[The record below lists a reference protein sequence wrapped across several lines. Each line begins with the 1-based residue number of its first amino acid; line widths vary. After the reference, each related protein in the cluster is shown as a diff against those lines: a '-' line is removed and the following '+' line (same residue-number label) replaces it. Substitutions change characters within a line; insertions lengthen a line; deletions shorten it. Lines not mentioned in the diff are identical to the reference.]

1 MGRRGSSFGEVLI
14 RSPWF
19 MLENWGGDK
28 IRLYLASPLGESVL
42 RRVTGLRS
50 ENPPSLEGYYRV
62 ELRSDNYWEANPP
75 LEWESVYELLQGR
88 DAAVQVTA
96 VRDPKTVKVLLGK
109 AKALRGGGRSGIAL
123 QVMEVFEE
131 AFGQDPAKR
140 YRLERYRRDP
150 AEEELRRK
158 RSQDIVARTRS
169 GPLYVVRI
177 RVYARDKHLA
187 RELGELV
194 ALRFTRPLRVKSPF
208 VGGLVKDSSKE
219 RLVWRAAGLFGS
231 PPGIYPWL
239 TVEEI
244 KHMLVLPDPSLL
256 PVEAERTEELP
267 EVLPSRGSG
276 VLLGY
281 TSRGGRPVYLGL
293 EDFYRHVYVVGST
306 GSGKTTTL
314 ERLVEQLRD
323 VYRDRANLV
332 VIDPHGDFAREVAGM
347 FWGEQGV
354 YYLHPLEAPFALNPL
369 ELPRGLPRDVAVMLA
384 VDQLME
390 IFEKL
395 FLLGESAVYVR
406 YILQTG
412 LRLLYRRTDS
422 PTFTDLYEMIV
433 ALREGSLD
441 LPVDDPEYRE
451 ALGVIRGLQD
461 QSFISAI
468 ARLELIA
475 KTPLLARTFSQTS
488 IPDDVLLGPGNL
500 VVFNLSKAELG
511 SNASYLLM
519 AGVLLKLWYLVLAR
533 ARGGGERTPVIVFID
548 EFQNVARLQAVD
560 VILSEARK
568 YGLHLVL
575 AHQHSRQLGEDLV
588 QSIYSNTGVKV
599 LMRTIGPDAERFS
612 RVDPHYAR
620 ELRKT
625 LPALSVGQAVLILT
639 PRRGEEA
646 APVRVDVEPPVS
658 RSRPFTPRSV
668 FAPRV
673 GVGGV
678 GGGRVVWLLNPV
690 LALLPGERLSPV
702 EQLVLYRVWRASRGG
717 RGVVEWS
724 RVLAGLGLRR
734 QRAEEARDSLAAR
747 GLLKAWKEGG
757 RWLVRYAR
765 GLFRGLK
772 TVAPSREGRR
782 VAARALLYYLEH
794 GYYAVPARQAGPA
807 SPDLVAV
814 PFDRAQLRLR
824 YGEAVA
830 VEIESCNELETHPEQ
845 VARNLVKAWELH
857 QQGVVKRVDFWTA
870 EQCRNRLESILEE
883 AARQNKIPAEA
894 YQIHTVELRE
904 KKQARQQE
912 EPSHETQEQPTSEAK
927 KPEPQPE
934 EEPLK
939 RPTSQTQA
947 KPTTEP
953 ENNQKQKPQEPQT
966 IEITLPT
973 GHTIKLTPE
982 THKTLKRLQ
991 AQRYKITTYNP
1002 KTKTITLQKPGKP
1015 PKHLKTL

>member
-1 MGRRGSSFGEVLI
+1 M
-14 RSPWF
+14 
-19 MLENWGGDK
+19 
-28 IRLYLASPLGESVL
+28 L

-62 ELRSDNYWEANPP
+62 ELRSDSYWEANPP

-131 AFGQDPAKR
+131 AFGQDPARR

-194 ALRFTRPLRVKSPF
+194 ALRFTRPLRVKYPL

-219 RLVWRAAGLFGS
+219 RLVWRTAGLFGS

-314 ERLVEQLRD
+314 ERLVEQLRY

-412 LRLLYRRTDS
+412 LRLLYRRTDE

-646 APVRVDVEPPVS
+646 APVRVDVEPPAS
-658 RSRPFTPRSV
+658 RSRPFTPRPV
-668 FAPRV
+668 YPPV
-673 GVGGV
+673 EEKGV

-717 RGVVEWS
+717 KTAVEWS

-734 QRAEEARDSLAAR
+734 QRAEEARDSLAAK
-747 GLLKAWKEGG
+747 GYLEAWKEGG
-757 RWLVRYAR
+757 RWLVRYVR

-782 VAARALLYYLEH
+782 LAARALLYYLEH
-794 GYYAVPARQAGPA
+794 GCYAVPARQAGPA

-824 YGEAVA
+824 YSEAIA
-830 VEIESCNELETHPEQ
+830 VEVESCNELETHPEQ
-845 VARNLVKAWELH
+845 VARNLVKAWELIR
-857 QQGVVKRVDFWTA
+857 QETIRRVDFWTPS
-870 EQCRNRLESILEE
+870 ECQKKLERILEE
-883 AARQNKIPAEA
+883 AARQNNIPRKA
-894 YQIHTVELRE
+894 YQVHTAEL
-904 KKQARQQE
+904 
-912 EPSHETQEQPTSEAK
+912 HK
-927 KPEPQPE
+927 KPEPRHEIEKAQQQKQEKPEPE

-939 RPTSQTQA
+939 RPTSQTEA
-947 KPTTEP
+947 KPATEP
-953 ENNQKQKPQEPQT
+953 ENNQKQKTRKPQT